1 MKLKQLLPMQ
11 AISQR
16 RINLVLCFLLFLGTK
31 TFAQSPELTVKGEEA
46 EKVRMSQLKVNVKI
60 VGNIAYTTAEMHFF
74 NSGTRQM
81 EAELIFPLPE
91 NVSVSRYAIDINGKL
106 REAVPVNK
114 NKGKQVFEAI
124 EHRRVDP
131 GLLEKVDGNNFKT
144 RIYPLMPNGE
154 RIVVIGYEEEL
165 SASDKDNLVYQL
177 LSRYPKK
184 LDKFE
189 INVSVLGAASKPVV
203 SGDSEKEIIFSKW
216 NQSFQAS
223 EKKDNYQPSE
233 KLLFKI
239 PIQQDIPS
247 VVMQDVGGQYY
258 FYGNTFIEGAK
269 TAKKTPATIGLIW
282 DNSLSCQNRDLKKE
296 LDLLEAYFQ
305 KIKNTKVTL
314 YFLNYTFEKQREF
327 VISNGNWTDL
337 KAVLEKTRYD
347 GGTRFSQI
355 NFENQDEYLFF
366 SDGLSSLSDNVLPK
380 TKKPIYAIAS
390 SVSADFAFLNFSST
404 KTGGNFINLNQT
416 NAETALDKLTN
427 TSLKFLGIKENLTL
441 TDLFPMEG
449 SSVSGNFS
457 FSGISLNPKNEITLL
472 FGYGNEAV
480 LERKITLD
488 ATLQNT
494 TDINVEKL
502 WAQKKIANLELQY
515 TKNADEIEL
524 LGKKFGIVTKNT
536 SLIVLE
542 NVRDYIMYDILPPA
556 ELRAEFDLI
565 KKQDQDRTLA
575 EQKNNWESIE
585 SYFSSINGWW
595 KKNVK
600 YTQPKTIKPIAEN
613 PRRSSNNVSSANSR
627 GTNNFPTTSLRRN
640 NNVPAG
646 FVSGIVLDE
655 SSMPVPGVNV
665 LVQGEREGTNT
676 DFDGKF
682 TIKASANSNLA
693 FSFLGY
699 DSVQVNVGQNN
710 QVSIKMHPNA
720 QTLSEVVTVGY
731 GTIKGDPDAVLTIDE
746 PVGKGSSTVIEEDNN
761 VYNNAPVSPPTAPK
775 VDQVKFVAPVVA
787 KSEEN
792 VPIIADIKDKK
803 VGSEEMAG
811 FEIQRKSD
819 LVGYL
824 PEGVSKNKTISQDST
839 AIAGYVSGDSKKPL
853 IIVDGQF
860 YEGELTDLKSDDIES
875 TEVLKDAARIA
886 TYGSRA
892 ANGVI
897 IITTKKKS
905 SNSIVQTKSWN
916 PDRLYLKALASAPKE
931 KQYDLYFELRKAN
944 ERNPSFYFDVAHFF
958 YNQGDVKKALQI
970 ISNVADLGLENH
982 QLYKT
987 LAYTLRE
994 WKDYQDAVFTA
1005 KQVVKWREHEPQS
1018 LRDYALTLEDAGKY
1032 QEAFDELI
1040 KSLEVNYY
1048 GEMSGQYEGVEDI
1061 ILMDIN
1067 RLTTEHPGLK
1077 TGKLDKKY
1085 LAKMP
1090 VDIRIIMN
1098 WNLMDV
1104 DLDLHVIE
1112 PTGEE
1117 CYYSHT
1123 NTAIGGR
1130 FSKDFTQGYGPE
1142 QYLIRNA
1149 VKGKYQIKSD
1159 FFGETELTENGP
1171 ATVMVEIY
1179 TTKAGKVSRTLK
1191 TIQIGKVKENEALAE
1206 ITW

>member
-1 MKLKQLLPMQ
+1 MNLNFCIMKLKLFSSMP
-11 AISQR
+11 
-16 RINLVLCFLLFLGTK
+16 RIFQMNLKVLFLFLVFTGTK

-74 NSGTRQM
+74 NSGNRQM

-165 SASDKDNLVYQL
+165 SASDKDNLAYQL

-189 INVSVLGAASKPVV
+189 INVSVLGAAAKPVV
-203 SGDSEKEIIFSKW
+203 TGDSEKEIVFSKW
-216 NQSFQAS
+216 NQSFEAS
-223 EKKDNYQPSE
+223 EKKENYQPAE

-239 PIQQDIPS
+239 PIQQDILS
-247 VVMQDVGGQYY
+247 VVMQNAGGQYY
-258 FYGNTFIEGAK
+258 FYGNAFVDGAK
-269 TAKKTPATIGLIW
+269 MAKKIPSSIGLIW
-282 DNSLSCQNRDLKKE
+282 DNSLSCQTRDLKKE

-314 YFLNYTFEKQREF
+314 YFLNYTFEKQKEF
-327 VISNGNWTDL
+327 VISNGNWSEL
-337 KAVLEKTRYD
+337 KAVLEKTKYD
-347 GGTRFSQI
+347 GGTRYSQI
-355 NFENQDEYLFF
+355 SFENQSEYLFF
-366 SDGLSSLSDNVLPK
+366 SDGLSSLSDNLLPK
-380 TKKPIYAIAS
+380 TKKPVYTITS
-390 SVSADFAFLNFSST
+390 SVSADFAFLNFSSM
-404 KTGGNFINLNQT
+404 KTGGNFINLNQI
-416 NAETALDKLTN
+416 NAETSLDKLTN
-427 TSLKFLGIKENLTL
+427 INLKFLGIKENLTV

-449 SSVSGNFS
+449 TSVSGNFS

-472 FGYGNEAV
+472 FGYDNEV
-480 LERKITLD
+480 TLEKKITLD
-488 ATLQNT
+488 ATVQNSN
-494 TDINVEKL
+494 DVNVEKL

-515 TKNADEIEL
+515 TNNADEIEL

-536 SLIVLE
+536 ALIVLE

-556 ELRAEFDLI
+556 ELRTEFDLI
-565 KKQDQDRTLA
+565 KKQEHDAALA
-575 EQKNNWESIE
+575 QQKNNWESIE
-585 SYFSSINGWW
+585 SYFASINAWW
-595 KKNVK
+595 KKDVK
-600 YTQPKTIKPIAEN
+600 YAGQKIASKYKYNRQVPPPPPPPNGRNRARNME
-613 PRRSSNNVSSANSR
+613 RRV
-627 GTNNFPTTSLRRN
+627 
-640 NNVPAG
+640 
-646 FVSGIVLDE
+646 
-655 SSMPVPGVNV
+655 
-665 LVQGEREGTNT
+665 
-676 DFDGKF
+676 
-682 TIKASANSNLA
+682 AS
-693 FSFLGY
+693 
-699 DSVQVNVGQNN
+699 
-710 QVSIKMHPNA
+710 
-720 QTLSEVVTVGY
+720 E
-731 GTIKGDPDAVLTIDE
+731 TIKGDPDAVLTVDE
-746 PVGKGSSTVIEEDNN
+746 PVGKGPVETVIEGDNA
-761 VYNNAPVSPPTAPK
+761 VYNTPPPPSASK

-787 KSEEN
+787 KAEEVTDD
-792 VPIIADIKDKK
+792 VPKIVELKDKK
-803 VGSEEMAG
+803 VGSEVIKEDSNSTKLDETVVVG
-811 FEIQRKSD
+811 FGMQKKSD
-819 LVGYL
+819 VVGAL
-824 PEGVSKNKTISQDST
+824 GEGTSKNKDLLQDSVFNK
-839 AIAGYVSGDSKKPL
+839 GYLSGDSKKPL
-853 IIVDGQF
+853 IIVDGHF
-860 YEGELTDLKSDDIES
+860 YEGELTDLKSDDIEAVD
-875 TEVLKDAARIA
+875 VLKDAARIA
-886 TYGSRA
+886 TYGSRGV
-892 ANGVI
+892 NGVI

-905 SNSIVQTKSWN
+905 SNNGVVQTKSWN

-931 KQYDLYFELRKAN
+931 KQYDLYFELRKAQ

-970 ISNVADLGLENH
+970 ISNIADLGLENH

-987 LAYTLRE
+987 LTYTLRQ

-1005 KQVVKWREHEPQS
+1005 KQVVKWRSHEPQS
-1018 LRDYALTLEDAGKY
+1018 LRDCALALEDAGKY
-1032 QEAFDELI
+1032 QEAFDELV

-1067 RLTTEHPGLK
+1067 RLMAEHSGLK

-1098 WNLMDV
+1098 WNQMDV

-1123 NTAIGGR
+1123 STQIGGR
-1130 FSKDFTQGYGPE
+1130 FSKDFTEGYGPE
-1142 QYLIRNA
+1142 QYIMRNA
-1149 VKGKYQIKSD
+1149 VKGKYQIKTNY
-1159 FFGETELTENGP
+1159 FGESELTENGP
-1171 ATVMVEIY
+1171 ATIMVEIY

-1191 TIQIGKVKENEALAE
+1191 TIQLGKVKENETLAE
-1206 ITW
+1206 IVW